1 VRCNIHATFSET
13 TLVSIHRYTVKTGGT
28 RYRVVWRDEA
38 GRQRS
43 KTVATMAEARRLD
56 AEVRIGIAPTILE
69 PARPGQVTVRDWL
82 VDWFKLYS
90 GQWSVTTIKQ
100 RKSICDKWIF
110 NQLGDASIGTLR
122 RRTILEYRRQL
133 QREGATDKTV
143 NMVIA
148 VLSSA
153 LTAAVDED
161 LLEQNPC
168 RGLRKLKVAPTKRR
182 ALDPIS
188 VERLRRWMPTG
199 RDQVIVSLLAYAGLR
214 PAEVCA
220 LQWRHITDHSILV
233 EQSAQ
238 AGMIQRTKTGG
249 ARVVP
254 LNPVLAED
262 LDAYGRGLPDQL
274 VVSGERGGILSW
286 KNWFRRVWVPAA
298 RNASV
303 EATPYDLRHTFVS
316 LLLHSGATIP
326 ETSAAVGHANA
337 TMTLNTYA
345 HVYADAQRSKRLP
358 VEQAIRDARTQLA
371 ANHRPA
377 RPAPAAPDASA

>member
-1 VRCNIHATFSET
+1 M
-13 TLVSIHRYTVKTGGT
+13 SIHRYTVKSGAT
-28 RYRVVWRDEA
+28 RYRVVWRDET

-43 KTVATMAEARRLD
+43 KSVATLADARRLD
-56 AEVRIGIAPTILE
+56 AHARVGLAPTPNS
-69 PARPGQVTVRDWL
+69 PAATDGVTVGEWI

-90 GQWSVTTIKQ
+90 GQWSITTIKQ
-100 RKSICDKWIF
+100 RKSICDRWIF
-110 NQLGDASIGTLR
+110 NQLGSVPIASLR
-122 RRTILEYRRQL
+122 RRTILEYRQQL
-133 QREGATDKTV
+133 QLEGATDKTV
-143 NMVIA
+143 NMVVA

-168 RGLRKLKVAPTKRR
+168 RGLRKLKVAPTKRC

-188 VERLRRWMPTG
+188 VERLRRWMPTS
-199 RDQVIVSLLAYAGLR
+199 RDETIISLLAYAGLR

-262 LDAYGRGLPDQL
+262 LDAYGRGLPNEL
-274 VVSGERGGILSW
+274 VVTGERGGILNW
-286 KNWFRRVWVPAA
+286 KNWFRRVWMPAA
-298 RNASV
+298 RNAGV
-303 EATPYDLRHTFVS
+303 KATPYDLRHTFVS

-345 HVYADAQRSKRLP
+345 HVYADAQRSTRLP
-358 VEQAIRDARTQLA
+358 VEQAIRDARTRLA
-371 ANHRPA
+371 ETRQPA
-377 RPAPAAPDASA
+377 RPDPAVSDASV